1 MFGLFDFFFSNQKK
15 KAFLDGTIYG
25 QGKVITEQRSI
36 KIATLEASVGKV
48 VICVSNEWENP
59 VVGKLLRYD
68 QYGRVF
74 EASPASYFPIVE
86 DYVSGEIRHCGGV
99 QIPYSEEMV
108 RVLVDKMTPY
118 ERWGVLTRT
127 NIRQFGTV
135 PLYPD
140 QYKPLLTAQEIINKV
155 KLQGK

>member
-1 MFGLFDFFFSNQKK
+1 MFRLFDFFFSKQKK
-15 KAFLDGTIYG
+15 KAFLDGSIYG
-25 QGKVITEQRSI
+25 QGKVITEQRNI
-36 KIATLEASVGKV
+36 KIAALEASVDKV
-48 VICVSNEWENP
+48 VICISNEWENP

-68 QYGRVF
+68 AYGQVYST
-74 EASPASYFPIVE
+74 SPASYFPIVE

-99 QIPYSEEMV
+99 QIPYSEEIV

-127 NIRQFGTV
+127 TIRQFGNV

-140 QYKPLLTAQEIINKV
+140 QYKPLLSAQEIIDKV